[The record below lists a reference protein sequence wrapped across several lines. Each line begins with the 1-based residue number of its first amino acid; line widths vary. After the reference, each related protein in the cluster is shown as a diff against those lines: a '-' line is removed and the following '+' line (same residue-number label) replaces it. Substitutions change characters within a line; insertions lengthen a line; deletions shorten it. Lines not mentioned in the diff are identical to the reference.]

1 MTVYDDEILG
11 KAYDGRL
18 VRRLLGFVWPYKWE
32 LTLAILLMVG
42 SALVELVPPY
52 LIRTAIDGPIA
63 QGNVAGVWP
72 IFYLYV
78 VTLVLSFVFRYLQ
91 TYMMQSMSQRVI
103 IDIRMAIFRHIQ
115 RMSLGFFDRNPVG
128 RLLTRITN
136 DVDALNDFITQGT
149 VALLGDLVRLLF
161 IVMTMLVLSWR
172 LALVAFLMFPIVIIS
187 TIIFQRIMRTT
198 YRVMRQRLAR
208 INAYLNEQ
216 ITGVLVTQ
224 LFRRET
230 QSRHFF
236 AEISR
241 EYLQSQFRSNNT
253 FAVFFPTIYITS
265 VMATAVLLT
274 FGGQLVLNEY
284 VTIGLLVAFIQY
296 TDQAFQPI
304 RQLADR
310 YNTLQSAMASS
321 ERVFRVLDTP
331 EDIKDP
337 AQPHHLATP
346 VRGEIAFQNVV
357 FGYNPDEP
365 VLKGVSFTI
374 PAGQAVAVVGATG
387 AGKTSLVSLMARFYD
402 IQQGTITLDG
412 IDIRTIT
419 QHTLRQHVGAVPQ
432 DPTCF
437 SGTIRD
443 NIRLH
448 DHTIDDARVL
458 WAAEIS
464 GATTF
469 IQKLPGT
476 YDYEVR
482 ERGSNLSV
490 GQRQLLAFA
499 RAMAFNPEVLL
510 ILDEATSSV
519 DTETEQVMQVAV
531 QRLLKNRTSLVIAH
545 RLSTIRYVDR
555 ILVLHRG
562 KLVEDGTH
570 EELLAL
576 NGYYARLY
584 RLQYAEQLGGQ
595 SSE

>member
-32 LTLAILLMVG
+32 LTISIMLMVG
-42 SALVELVPPY
+42 SALVELIPPF

-72 IFYLYV
+72 IFYVYV
-78 VTLVLSFVFRYLQ
+78 ATLVLSFVFRYVQ

-161 IVMTMLVLSWR
+161 IVITMLVLSWR
-172 LALVAFLMFPIVIIS
+172 LALVAFLMFPVVIIS

-224 LFRRET
+224 LFRREE
-230 QSRHFF
+230 QSRNYF

-265 VMATAVLLT
+265 VTATAVLLT
-274 FGGQLVLNEY
+274 LGGQLVLNEY

-337 AQPHHLATP
+337 AQPLQLQTP
-346 VRGEIAFQNVV
+346 VRGAIAFENVV

-402 IQQGTITLDG
+402 IQQGKITLDG
-412 IDIRTIT
+412 VDIRAIT
-419 QHTLRQHVGAVPQ
+419 QQ
-432 DPTCF
+432 
-437 SGTIRD
+437 
-443 NIRLH
+443 
-448 DHTIDDARVL
+448 
-458 WAAEIS
+458 
-464 GATTF
+464 
-469 IQKLPGT
+469 
-476 YDYEVR
+476 
-482 ERGSNLSV
+482 
-490 GQRQLLAFA
+490 
-499 RAMAFNPEVLL
+499 
-510 ILDEATSSV
+510 
-519 DTETEQVMQVAV
+519 
-531 QRLLKNRTSLVIAH
+531 
-545 RLSTIRYVDR
+545 
-555 ILVLHRG
+555 
-562 KLVEDGTH
+562 
-570 EELLAL
+570 ELCH
-576 NGYYARLY
+576 
-584 RLQYAEQLGGQ
+584 
-595 SSE
+595 

>member
-1 MTVYDDEILG
+1 MTFYDDEILG

-32 LTLAILLMVG
+32 LTLSIVLMIG
-42 SALVELVPPY
+42 SALVELIPPY

-63 QGNVAGVWP
+63 QKNVAGVWP

-78 VTLVLSFVFRYLQ
+78 GTLVLSFAFRYLQ

-115 RMSLGFFDRNPVG
+115 RMSLSFFDHNPVG

-161 IVMTMLVLSWR
+161 IIITMLILNWR

-187 TIIFQRIMRTT
+187 TIIFQRIMRST

-224 LFRRET
+224 LFRREV
-230 QSRHFF
+230 QSRNYF

-265 VMATAVLLT
+265 VTATAVLLT
-274 FGGQLVLNEY
+274 LGGRLVLADY

-331 EDIKDP
+331 EGIKDP
-337 AQPHHLATP
+337 EHPQELPTP
-346 VRGEIAFQNVV
+346 VSGRIVFDNVV

-365 VLKGVSFTI
+365 VLKGISFTI
-374 PAGQAVAVVGATG
+374 PAGQSVAVVGATG
-387 AGKTSLVSLMARFYD
+387 AGKTSLVGLMARFYE
-402 IQQGTITLDG
+402 IQQGSITLDG
-412 IDIRTIT
+412 VDIRTVT
-419 QHTLRQHVGAVPQ
+419 QHTLRRHVGAVPQ

-448 DHTIDDARVL
+448 DQTITDERVR

-464 GATTF
+464 GAATF
-469 IQKLPGT
+469 IDKLPGT

-499 RAMAFNPEVLL
+499 RAMAFNPEVML

-562 KLVEDGTH
+562 KLVEDGSH
-570 EELLAL
+570 DELLAL

-584 RLQYAEQLGGQ
+584 RLQYAEQLGGTQ
-595 SSE
+595 TE